1 MIERQI
7 EIKMTD
13 GSRKPAVAY
22 APSQQHELV
31 AVEATGTFAHYWTV
45 THAATGNHVPPS
57 RVPDR
62 EAALKLI
69 EILEPLAPWADLRP
83 TTHFR
88 EIVDNGDRWKRAQKT
103 IKAAYQKFMAEQMKR
118 NAKCTERALSNHP
131 I

>member
-13 GSRKPAVAY
+13 GTRKAVVGY
-22 APSQQHELV
+22 SPSLEHELV
-31 AVEATGTFAHYWTV
+31 AVEDPKYGFWSV

-57 RVPDR
+57 RVANR

-69 EILEPLAPWADLRP
+69 DVLEPLAPWRDLRSD
-83 TTHFR
+83 THFR

-103 IKAAYQKFMAEQMKR
+103 IKAAYQKFMVGVTPKL
-118 NAKCTERALSNHP
+118 KKAL
-131 I
+131 

>member
-13 GSRKPAVAY
+13 GSRKAAVGY
-22 APSQQHELV
+22 APSEQHELV
-31 AVEATGTFAHYWTV
+31 CVSHAFHGYWTI

-62 EAALKLI
+62 DTALKLI

-88 EIVDNGDRWKRAQKT
+88 EIVNNGDRWKRVQKV
-103 IKAAYQKFMAEQMKR
+103 IKTAYQKFMAE
-118 NAKCTERALSNHP
+118 RAPKEPFSPMPNP
-131 I
+131 NQEARQ